1 MPFTK
6 NDPNINRKGRV
17 PLSEGGSKNQ
27 LYGTRKWLHTTLLK
41 KRDKVSIE
49 LDRLQG
55 KDFLQLYIK
64 LMSYLIAPRTQQVID
79 ISKLSTKEVDDIIES
94 IN

>member
-6 NDPNINRKGRV
+6 GDPNINRKGRI
-17 PLSEGGSKNQ
+17 PISDGGTKNQ
-27 LYGTRKWLHTTLLK
+27 LYGTRKWLHNTLLK
-41 KRDKVSIE
+41 KREKVDIE
-49 LDRLQG
+49 LGRLQG

-64 LMSYLIAPRTQQVID
+64 LLSYLIAPRTQQVID
-79 ISKLSTKEVDDIIES
+79 ISKLSSKEVDDIIES